1 MKFNEFIAWYPK
13 NGERLYE
20 LHDGEVFQMPHP
32 RGDHSLLTAFI
43 ELQLILEI
51 TRLQLPY
58 FTGRRT
64 LIKPSGKDTAYLPDV
79 VIINKP
85 NLTLEPFWRESAV
98 VSQAASIPLVI
109 EVVGENW
116 HDNYYR
122 KLLDYQAIGIPEYW
136 LVDYLGI
143 GWQSDIGGNL
153 QQPTILVY
161 SLIELKYQVSQ
172 FREDDLIQSCVFQEL
187 NLSAKQ
193 IFENVECNPQP

>member
-1 MKFNEFIAWYPK
+1 MKFNEFIAWYPE
-13 NGERLYE
+13 NGEHLYE
-20 LHDGEVFQMPHP
+20 LYDGEIFQIPRP
-32 RGDHSLLTAFI
+32 RGDHSQITAFI
-43 ELQLILEI
+43 QLQLIVEI

-85 NLTLEPFWRESAV
+85 NLTAEPFWRESAV
-98 VSQAASIPLVI
+98 VTQAASIPLVI

-143 GWQSDIGGNL
+143 GWQSDIGGTP

-161 SLIELKYQVSQ
+161 SLVELEYQVSQ

-193 IFENVECNPQP
+193 IFENFERNSQR